1 MRVIKQPRLLD
12 LRFPPAHI
20 MKLAIITL
28 VSAVAVVGSAWSEDP
43 NADNTAKNVRD
54 RDDQT
59 ETATDQSNDPADVKM
74 TAAIRKMVV
83 ADDSLSMMAKNV
95 KIITVGG
102 VVTLRGPVETD
113 KEKAAIESHAKHA
126 GAKNITNELEVKK
139 S

>member
-1 MRVIKQPRLLD
+1 
-12 LRFPPAHI
+12 

-113 KEKAAIESHAKHA
+113 KEKAPIESHAKHD